1 MTVSVMIAFAR
12 SGGTV
17 LNQCLGSLPDVV
29 IMSEVNP
36 LGGGWGEKQEY
47 SLTSVQEQAKHWYQ
61 IELGSKGFVDSVLE
75 LEQICTENNKHL
87 ILRDWPFSN
96 FMPHSVNDFNPPD
109 KLLTL
114 EALRGKCHLVPFV
127 FVRDAIDVWISRGM
141 PPVDEFFKRYR
152 RYIEAIHD
160 LPAFKY
166 EIFCRQPEEIIN
178 GICDITGIKYS
189 KAWSNFQEFETV
201 HGDIQSSQVSR
212 GVRQGKIQPL
222 PRKRVPRER
231 IQEVNN
237 CKDMITANN
246 LLGYSVYFKGQAL
259 ESIGGRVGRKVKNKI
274 CSVKNRVFQ
283 RRNNSSY

>member
-36 LGGGWGEKQEY
+36 LGGGWGKKQEY

-87 ILRDWPFSN
+87 ILRDWTFSN
-96 FMPHSVNDFNPPD
+96 FMPHSVNDFNPPN

-114 EALRGKCHLVPFV
+114 EALRGKCHLIPFV
-127 FVRDAIDVWISRGM
+127 FVRDAIDVWISRGT

-152 RYIEAIHD
+152 RYIEAIDD
-160 LPAFKY
+160 LPIFKY
-166 EIFCRQPEEIIN
+166 ETFCRQPEEIIN
-178 GICDITGIKYS
+178 GICDLTGIKYS
-189 KAWSNFQEFETV
+189 KAWSDFQEFETV

-212 GVRQGKIQPL
+212 GVRQGKIQPM

-237 CKDMITANN
+237 CQDMVTANK
-246 LLGYSVYFKGQAL
+246 LLSYPTSFDGRPL
-259 ESIGGRVGRKVKNKI
+259 ESCLVWTISKARMKI
-274 CSVKNRVFQ
+274 TQILNGLS
-283 RRNNSSY
+283 

>member
-36 LGGGWGEKQEY
+36 LGGGWGKKQEY
-47 SLTSVQEQAKHWYQ
+47 SLTSVQEQAKYWYQ

-87 ILRDWPFSN
+87 ILRDWTFSN
-96 FMPHSVNDFNPPD
+96 FMPHRVNDNNPPN

-114 EALRGKCHLVPFV
+114 EVLRGKCHLIPFV
-127 FVRDAIDVWISRGM
+127 FVRDAIDVWISRGT
-141 PPVDEFFKRYR
+141 PPVNEFFKRYLQ
-152 RYIEAIHD
+152 YIEAIHD

-166 EIFCRQPEEIIN
+166 ETFSRQPGFVINEICN
-178 GICDITGIKYS
+178 LTGITYS
-189 KAWSNFQEFETV
+189 ESWHNYRDFRTI
-201 HGDIQSSQVSR
+201 HGDIQSSQISR

-237 CKDMITANN
+237 CQDMVMANN
-246 LLGYSVYFKGQAL
+246 LLGYSNYFKGQAL
-259 ESIGGRVGRKVKNKI
+259 ESIGGWVGRKVNNKI
-274 CSVKNRVFQ
+274 CSVRDRVFH
-283 RRNNSSY
+283 RKDM